1 LPEEGIEQRATLGPQ
16 STTSYPMKQ
25 LAIIACFALLSLAAN
40 AQTAPADTAKLNL
53 LARQTQRYFND
64 NQVDSLYSLMGATFK
79 QQISADKMREV
90 TAQLIGQLG
99 KWTSLEPRG
108 VQEGIAR
115 YKATFA
121 MAPLD
126 FYLSRDKEGKIETFL
141 FKPYQE

>member
-1 LPEEGIEQRATLGPQ
+1 
-16 STTSYPMKQ
+16 MKQ
-25 LAIIACFALLSLAAN
+25 VALLACFALFSLGAK
-40 AQTAPADTAKLNL
+40 AQTAPADTAKLNS

-64 NQVDSLYSLMGATFK
+64 NQVDSLYNLMGATFK
-79 QQISADKMREV
+79 QQISADKMREI
-90 TAQLIGQLG
+90 TAQLTGQLG

-108 VQEGIAR
+108 IKEGIAR

>member
-1 LPEEGIEQRATLGPQ
+1 
-16 STTSYPMKQ
+16 MKQ
-25 LAIIACFALLSLAAN
+25 LVIIACFALLSLTAN
-40 AQTAPADTAKLNL
+40 AQTAPADTAKLNS

-64 NQVDSLYSLMGATFK
+64 NQVDSLYTLMGAAFK

-90 TAQLIGQLG
+90 AAQLNGQLG

-108 VQEGIAR
+108 VQDGVAR

>member
-1 LPEEGIEQRATLGPQ
+1 
-16 STTSYPMKQ
+16 MKQ
-25 LAIIACFALLSLAAN
+25 VAMFACFALFSLGAK
-40 AQTAPADTAKLNL
+40 AQTAPADTAKLNS

-90 TAQLIGQLG
+90 TAQLSGQLG

-141 FKPYQE
+141 FKPFQE

>member
-1 LPEEGIEQRATLGPQ
+1 
-16 STTSYPMKQ
+16 MKQ
-25 LAIIACFALLSLAAN
+25 FTIFACFALFSLAAN
-40 AQTAPADTAKLNL
+40 AQTAPSDTAKLNA
-53 LARQTQRYFND
+53 LARQAQRYFNN
-64 NQVDSLYSLMGATFK
+64 NQVDSLYSLMGAMSK
-79 QQISADKMREV
+79 QQISADKLREV
-90 TAQLIGQLG
+90 IAQLSGQLG

-108 VQEGIAR
+108 VQEGIGR

>member
-1 LPEEGIEQRATLGPQ
+1 
-16 STTSYPMKQ
+16 MKQ
-25 LAIIACFALLSLAAN
+25 FAIFACFALFSLVAN
-40 AQTAPADTAKLNL
+40 AQTAPSDTAKLNA
-53 LARQTQRYFND
+53 LARQAQRYFNN

-79 QQISADKMREV
+79 QQLSADKMREV
-90 TAQLIGQLG
+90 TAQLTGQLG
-99 KWTSLEPRG
+99 KWTGLEPRE
-108 VQEGIAR
+108 VQNGIGR

>member
-1 LPEEGIEQRATLGPQ
+1 
-16 STTSYPMKQ
+16 MKQ
-25 LAIIACFALLSLAAN
+25 VAMFACFALFSLGAK
-40 AQTAPADTAKLNL
+40 AQTAPADTAKLNS

-64 NQVDSLYSLMGATFK
+64 NQVDSLYNLMGATFK
-79 QQISADKMREV
+79 QQISADKMREI
-90 TAQLIGQLG
+90 TAQLTGQLG

-108 VQEGIAR
+108 IKEGIAR

-141 FKPYQE
+141 FKPFQE

>member
-1 LPEEGIEQRATLGPQ
+1 
-16 STTSYPMKQ
+16 MKQ
-25 LAIIACFALLSLAAN
+25 VALFACFALFSLGAK
-40 AQTAPADTAKLNL
+40 AQSAPADTAKLNS

-64 NQVDSLYSLMGATFK
+64 NQVDSLYNLMGAAFK

-90 TAQLIGQLG
+90 TAQLSGQLG

-126 FYLSRDKEGKIETFL
+126 FYLSRDKEGKIKTFL
-141 FKPYQE
+141 FKPFQE